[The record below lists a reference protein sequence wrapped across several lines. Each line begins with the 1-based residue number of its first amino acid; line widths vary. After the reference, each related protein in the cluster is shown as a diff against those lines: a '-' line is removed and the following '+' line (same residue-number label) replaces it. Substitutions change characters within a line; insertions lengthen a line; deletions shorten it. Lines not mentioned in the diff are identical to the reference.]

1 MIYSAFQHQPSL
13 LSNTE
18 FESLK
23 KVLPPSMRK
32 DLKNR
37 HNALCKLKK
46 KHEEREEIKLSQM
59 LDHETIFRVSY
70 IPMVITNL
78 SWDYADTIILMATQ
92 LRIQKVKKLSRSIR
106 ELKVDYDRI
115 SSPFIIDAYKK
126 SDEDNMFSYEEEV
139 RDLFKLYLVNI
150 ECDVRSEY
158 PELSDEY
165 VIFVKSVYICHIVLQ
180 SIFSY
185 ADLQKNRL
193 ETIIGHKIGKI
204 IPTHLLALDKLVLEY
219 VADYPISESFRKQ
232 QATYASSLANRMLRI
247 ELNEINDL
255 E

>member
-1 MIYSAFQHQPSL
+1 
-13 LSNTE
+13 
-18 FESLK
+18 
-23 KVLPPSMRK
+23 MRK

-37 HNALCKLKK
+37 HSALQKLEKK
-46 KHEEREEIKLSQM
+46 REECEEVELSRI

-78 SWDYADTIILMATQ
+78 AWDYADTIILMATQ

-106 ELKVDYDRI
+106 ELKADYDRV
-115 SSPFIIDAYKK
+115 SSPFMIDDYKD

-139 RDLFKLYLVNI
+139 RDLFKLYLINI
-150 ECDVRSEY
+150 ECDVRSAY

-165 VIFVKSVYICHIVLQ
+165 VIFVKSVYQCHIVLQ

-185 ADLQKNRL
+185 AELQEKRL
-193 ETIIGHKIGKI
+193 EAIVGHKTDKI
-204 IPTHLLALDKLVLEY
+204 IPTHLHTLDKLVLEY
-219 VADYPISESFRKQ
+219 VADKPISESFRNQ
-232 QATYASSLANRMLRI
+232 QATYASSLANRMARI

-255 E
+255 